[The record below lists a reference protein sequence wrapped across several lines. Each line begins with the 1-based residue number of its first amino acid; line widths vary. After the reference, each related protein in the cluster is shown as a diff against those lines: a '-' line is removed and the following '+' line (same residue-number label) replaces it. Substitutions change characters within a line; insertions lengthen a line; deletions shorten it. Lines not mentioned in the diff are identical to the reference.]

1 MDWEGSLLSQMSAI
15 RGLGWLRRRLPQ
27 TGTAPGAVRD
37 LAMRDGTEQNRAR
50 DARPGAARTRRPHCT
65 AARGGSTSRHP
76 NPLPAAACERS
87 NNGAAQF
94 APRRACNR
102 VLRAVCGDRQ
112 AVRSPPPSPKPC
124 QAPTAAIR
132 SRWCTAGEQ
141 WPAGSGRAARPPCIR
156 HAAAVTNMHL
166 PQAPPPQPTLV
177 PSWRAQAASYIAR
190 PCGGLTIERGWH
202 WAVRRGAGVSAHEGP
217 KLSVQ
222 RTRATAGSC
231 EASIIREVWDCKQT
245 KSPSKRSSASCG

>member
-1 MDWEGSLLSQMSAI
+1 MPVRALHGPAA
-15 RGLGWLRRRLPQ
+15 P
-27 TGTAPGAVRD
+27 TAP
-37 LAMRDGTEQNRAR
+37 LL
-50 DARPGAARTRRPHCT
+50 GAAAPAGTQTRCPRQPASAPTT
-65 AARGGSTSRHP
+65 ARRSSR
-76 NPLPAAACERS
+76 PAAPAIVCCAPCVATGRRC
-87 NNGAAQF
+87 AA
-94 APRRACNR
+94 
-102 VLRAVCGDRQ
+102 
-112 AVRSPPPSPKPC
+112 PPSPKPC

>member
-112 AVRSPPPSPKPC
+112 AVRSPPLPKAVSSAHSCHPLTLVHGRGAVASGQWPRC
-124 QAPTAAIR
+124 QAALHSACGCGHQHAPATGPPTSTNTRPIMASTGRQLHCAPLRGPDHREGVALGR
-132 SRWCTAGEQ
+132 SA
-141 WPAGSGRAARPPCIR
+141 
-156 HAAAVTNMHL
+156 
-166 PQAPPPQPTLV
+166 
-177 PSWRAQAASYIAR
+177 
-190 PCGGLTIERGWH
+190 RGW
-202 WAVRRGAGVSAHEGP
+202 RERPRGA
-217 KLSVQ
+217 
-222 RTRATAGSC
+222 
-231 EASIIREVWDCKQT
+231 QT
-245 KSPSKRSSASCG
+245 